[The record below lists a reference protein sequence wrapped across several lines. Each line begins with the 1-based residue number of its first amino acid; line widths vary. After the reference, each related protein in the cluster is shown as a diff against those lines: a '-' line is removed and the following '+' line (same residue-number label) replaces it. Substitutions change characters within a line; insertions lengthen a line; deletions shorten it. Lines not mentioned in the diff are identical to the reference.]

1 MKWSSKCMI
10 RAYKLLILST
20 ALVLV
25 IIGILAGNSGSSI
38 PFSGVFLA
46 IIFILMLV
54 LFWNSFDAREDSSKN
69 LQSSPGVISYDS
81 NQNEVDITDLT
92 NQNSIPNPL
101 DSDIDI
107 PLM

>member
-25 IIGILAGNSGSSI
+25 IIGFLAGNSGSSI

-46 IIFILMLV
+46 IIFILVLV
-54 LFWNSFDAREDSSKN
+54 LFWNSFEAKVDSSKN

-81 NQNEVDITDLT
+81 NHSEVNITDLS

>member
-25 IIGILAGNSGSSI
+25 VLGFLAGNSGSSI

-54 LFWNSFDAREDSSKN
+54 LFWNSFNSKEESSKN
-69 LQSSPGVISYDS
+69 FQSSPGVISYDS
-81 NQNEVDITDLT
+81 NQSKTSITEVS

>member
-25 IIGILAGNSGSSI
+25 IIGFLAGNSGSSI
-38 PFSGVFLA
+38 PFSGIFLA

-54 LFWNSFDAREDSSKN
+54 LFWNSFDAKEESSKN

-81 NQNEVDITDLT
+81 NQNELNITDLT
-92 NQNSIPNPL
+92 NQKSIPNPL

>member
-1 MKWSSKCMI
+1 
-10 RAYKLLILST
+10 
-20 ALVLV
+20 
-25 IIGILAGNSGSSI
+25 
-38 PFSGVFLA
+38 
-46 IIFILMLV
+46 MLV
-54 LFWNSFDAREDSSKN
+54 LFWNSFDAKVDSSKN

-81 NQNEVDITDLT
+81 NQNEVNITDLT

>member
-1 MKWSSKCMI
+1 MI

-20 ALVLV
+20 AFVLV
-25 IIGILAGNSGSSI
+25 ITGFLAGNSGSSI

-46 IIFILMLV
+46 IIFTLILI
-54 LFWNSFDAREDSSKN
+54 LFWISFDAKEDSSEN

-81 NQNEVDITDLT
+81 NHNEVNITDLT

>member
-10 RAYKLLILST
+10 RAYKLLTLST

-46 IIFILMLV
+46 IIFIFMLV

-69 LQSSPGVISYDS
+69 LQSSPGVIAYDS
-81 NQNEVDITDLT
+81 NQNEVNITDLT

>member
-69 LQSSPGVISYDS
+69 LQSSPGVIAYDN
-81 NQNEVDITDLT
+81 NQNEVNITDLT

>member
-10 RAYKLLILST
+10 RAYKLLILLT
-20 ALVLV
+20 ALGLV
-25 IIGILAGNSGSSI
+25 IIGFLAGNSGSSI

-46 IIFILMLV
+46 IILILMLV
-54 LFWNSFDAREDSSKN
+54 LFWNSFEAKVDSSKN

-81 NQNEVDITDLT
+81 NQNEINITDLT
-92 NQNSIPNPL
+92 SQNSIPNPL

>member
-1 MKWSSKCMI
+1 MI

-25 IIGILAGNSGSSI
+25 IIGFIPENSGSSV

-46 IIFILMLV
+46 VIFMLMLV
-54 LFWNSFDAREDSSKN
+54 LFWISFDAKEDSTKN